1 MNRLGTVVKAEL
13 GAEGRPVAPPAPAVV
28 PVVPLEL
35 PLELVPVC
43 AGVETLV
50 VELVPV
56 VWAEPVEVDEPEVLE
71 ADDDDVLLA
80 LLLSSLS
87 PSFLTMML
95 L

>member
-28 PVVPLEL
+28 PVV